1 MAKELTVLSDRE
13 QVFIDNLLENGG
25 NVRQAY
31 LDAGYSPSGVNNNP
45 YTLRK
50 RLAKEIAQATQQ
62 YIALHA
68 PKAAHKVI
76 SMMDEEMPNPVH
88 LTAAKD
94 ILDRAGA
101 KVPDESSQVNVR
113 ANIFILPEKR
123 LLEEAKII
131 DIEAE

>member
-1 MAKELTVLSDRE
+1 MSKDIALNNQE
-13 QVFIDNLLENGG
+13 QVFIENLLENGG
-25 NVRQAY
+25 NVRQAAK
-31 LDAGYSPSGVNNNP
+31 DAGYKNVNS
-45 YTLRK
+45 YGYILRR
-50 RLAKEIAQATQQ
+50 RLAKEIAEATQH
-62 YIALHA
+62 YIAMHA

-76 SMMDEEMPNPVH
+76 SMLDDEMPNPVH

-101 KVPDESSQVNVR
+101 KVPDENSQVNVR